1 MNGNG
6 TITITKVGGGALD
19 KDKSGTYTV
28 GKATETITIHVD
40 TKEGYEVAEVKAGKA
55 TASLVKN
62 SDGTYSVTIPA
73 GGGVNIEALLK
84 AIETKAVYTYSDD
97 SDDSSSSNGTP
108 STWSTNGNNWT
119 YTKAN
124 GQKAKDE
131 WQQISYNGQLY
142 WYYFG
147 ADMNMSTGLF
157 TDAKGHQYYLNPA
170 EGALKGTMATG
181 WVEVDGKWM
190 FFNDGSV
197 ADLPLGCYVEG
208 MTK

>member
-40 TKEGYEVAEVKAGKA
+40 TKDGYEVSEVKAGKA

-84 AIETKAVYTYSDD
+84 AIETKAVYTNSDD
-97 SDDSSSSNGTP
+97 RDDGSSSNGTP
-108 STWSTNGNNWT
+108 STWSTSG
-119 YTKAN
+119 AN
-124 GQKAKDE
+124 
-131 WQQISYNGQLY
+131 
-142 WYYFG
+142 
-147 ADMNMSTGLF
+147 
-157 TDAKGHQYYLNPA
+157 
-170 EGALKGTMATG
+170 
-181 WVEVDGKWM
+181 
-190 FFNDGSV
+190 
-197 ADLPLGCYVEG
+197 
-208 MTK
+208 

>member
-1 MNGNG
+1 M
-6 TITITKVGGGALD
+6 
-19 KDKSGTYTV
+19 
-28 GKATETITIHVD
+28 
-40 TKEGYEVAEVKAGKA
+40 
-55 TASLVKN
+55 
-62 SDGTYSVTIPA
+62 
-73 GGGVNIEALLK
+73 NIEALLK
-84 AIETKAVYTYSDD
+84 AIETKAVYNYSDD

-157 TDAKGHQYYLNPA
+157 TDAKGHQ
-170 EGALKGTMATG
+170 
-181 WVEVDGKWM
+181 
-190 FFNDGSV
+190 
-197 ADLPLGCYVEG
+197 
-208 MTK
+208 